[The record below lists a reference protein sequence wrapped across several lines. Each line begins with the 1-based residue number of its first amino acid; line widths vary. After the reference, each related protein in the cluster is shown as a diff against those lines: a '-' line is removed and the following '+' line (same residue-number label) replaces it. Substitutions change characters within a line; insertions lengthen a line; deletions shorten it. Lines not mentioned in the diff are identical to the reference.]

1 VTGCLLDTN
10 VVLIALAEPEKLTS
24 AVRSAVLRGPN
35 IVSAVTFWEVT
46 LKASRGKL
54 DVGDPRVWWATA
66 LADLGATPLPLR
78 PEHVAELQSVPQLHN
93 DPFDRALI
101 AQAICEEL
109 ALVTTDGELPRYASE
124 RLRVIR

>member
-1 VTGCLLDTN
+1 MRYLLDTN
-10 VVLIALAEPEKLTS
+10 VVLIALGEPERLTS

-35 IVSAVTFWEVT
+35 IVSTVSFWEVT

-54 DVGDPRVWWATA
+54 DVGDPRVWLATA

-78 PEHVAELQSVPQLHN
+78 PEHVAELQNVPKLHG
-93 DPFDRALI
+93 DPFDRALV
-101 AQAICEEL
+101 AQAMHEEL